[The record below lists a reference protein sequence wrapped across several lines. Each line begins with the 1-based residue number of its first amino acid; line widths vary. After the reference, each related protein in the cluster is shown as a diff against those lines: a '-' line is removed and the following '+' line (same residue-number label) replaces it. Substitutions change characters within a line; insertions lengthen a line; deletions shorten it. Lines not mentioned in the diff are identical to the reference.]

1 MMVKIIPFTLFS
13 LLLWLSPSRVAA
25 DPAAG
30 SAPQVVPRVHLAS
43 VAPDSLNLV
52 WRLQIADQ
60 WYLYAPYRNDT
71 GFPPSVSLEL
81 PAGWTAG
88 PLQFPAPQRKV
99 LPGSILD
106 HVYFEELVLTQTLLT
121 GGNPIPAE
129 GLTANLFWLAC
140 RDLCVPGQATLTVP
154 VTGPDPAAAALRQ
167 TALAARPTRLPAG
180 TVQIQRDAATIE
192 LEVAGALE
200 LVFIPAEAG
209 PLLVDLLQDGSAAGP
224 SLTLRLRPGGAAQ
237 EPLAGLLLINHK
249 DGRRQAGTIVI
260 P

>member
-1 MMVKIIPFTLFS
+1 MMVKIIPFSLLS
-13 LLLWLSPSRVAA
+13 LLLWLSPGQVAA
-25 DPAAG
+25 DSTAG
-30 SAPQVVPRVHLAS
+30 PAPQVIPRVQLAS
-43 VAPDSLNLV
+43 VTPDSLNLV

-60 WYLYAPYRNDT
+60 WYLYGPYRNDT

-99 LPGSILD
+99 LPGGILD
-106 HVYFEELVLTQTLLT
+106 HVYFGELVLTQTLAT
-121 GGNPIPAE
+121 GGNPAPAA

-154 VTGPDPAAAALRQ
+154 VTDPDPEAAALRQ

-180 TVQIQRDAATIE
+180 TVQIERDAETIT
-192 LEVAGALE
+192 LEVAGASE
-200 LVFIPAEAG
+200 LVLIPAETG

-224 SLTLRLRPGGAAQ
+224 SLTLRLRPGQPAQ
-237 EPLAGLLLINHK
+237 EPLTGLLLINHK
-249 DGRRQAGTIVI
+249 DGRRQAGTISI